1 MSLFHAQSIKY
12 KRGQFPPKPR
22 PHVSLFVWKPIFFFC
37 PVWPS
42 YRPHVFRENAHQSED
57 FWKRWLLVYLWPDK
71 TEVFECDVYPFSSP
85 EPLGLI
91 CNRPKPTPCLPTT
104 WPRNDGLWGREW
116 MCTAFATTITHAP
129 WGMLSYFHCSA
140 FSHGRAKVIRVS
152 YVWTRISLKTEG
164 KKYTFAKISGY
175 VWSGPQSFLLL
186 VFSVTPFK
194 IDQNKNQNRSI
205 DKGQNL
211 GNERWYIYKDLR
223 QDSGQRIISNTRY
236 PKKCFTQTYGD
247 AMLVLAWMSSNM
259 ADGNQQKQLL
269 PSFAT
274 KAWIYSSKNS

>member
-1 MSLFHAQSIKY
+1 MDVYRICYYYYACSVRDAIVFSLFSVFSWTGESDSSKLCVDTY
-12 KRGQFPPKPR
+12 
-22 PHVSLFVWKPIFFFC
+22 FFK
-37 PVWPS
+37 
-42 YRPHVFRENAHQSED
+42 N
-57 FWKRWLLVYLWPDK
+57 
-71 TEVFECDVYPFSSP
+71 
-85 EPLGLI
+85 G
-91 CNRPKPTPCLPTT
+91 
-104 WPRNDGLWGREW
+104 
-116 MCTAFATTITHAP
+116 
-129 WGMLSYFHCSA
+129 
-140 FSHGRAKVIRVS
+140 
-152 YVWTRISLKTEG
+152 G

-274 KAWIYSSKNS
+274 KA